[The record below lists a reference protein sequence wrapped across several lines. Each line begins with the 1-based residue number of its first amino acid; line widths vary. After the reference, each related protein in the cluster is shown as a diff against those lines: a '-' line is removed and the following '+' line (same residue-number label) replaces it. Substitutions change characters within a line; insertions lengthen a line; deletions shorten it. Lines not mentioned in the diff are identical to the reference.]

1 MRSGA
6 RRLLKNDASPQECD
20 GYAREKDAGSANS
33 SAIGATE
40 DTVSRRPVLSGGRGF
55 VLQQPTKTEIRL
67 SGSGGQ
73 GILLAATLLADA
85 ALESGKQVIQTQSYG
100 PEARGGASKAEVIIS
115 DEEIDYPE
123 VRSPDVTLCL
133 SQAAFDK
140 YASLNPSGS
149 LIVIDSGLIDPCPVQ
164 GVEVIGAPFTL
175 LATQE
180 FERPVVANI
189 VALGALAKH
198 TALVERAALESA
210 LGRHLPARLLELNQ
224 RALAFGFSIELQ
236 PAADSPGGA
245 GGVDIAAGA

>member
-1 MRSGA
+1 MPGGA
-6 RRLLKNDASPQECD
+6 K
-20 GYAREKDAGSANS
+20 
-33 SAIGATE
+33 I
-40 DTVSRRPVLSGGRGF
+40 
-55 VLQQPTKTEIRL
+55 EIRL

-85 ALESGKQVIQTQSYG
+85 ALGSGKQVIQTQSYG

-123 VRSPDVTLCL
+123 VRSPDITLCL

-149 LIVIDSGLIDPCPVQ
+149 LIVIDCGLVGAFPVQ
-164 GVEVIGAPFTL
+164 GVEILGAPFAA
-175 LATQE
+175 LAVEQ

-198 TALVERAALESA
+198 TALVERPALESA

-224 RALAFGFSIELQ
+224 RALTFGFSIELQ

-245 GGVDIAAGA
+245 GGADPPAGG